1 MKSLQSPVGFADA
14 AVVGLAVA
22 AAAAVGVAAADRTN
36 SGIPFVLLCHTDR
49 AHPDDDAA
57 AAVVGGD
64 AGGDCNGRWRGSKTS
79 TAPVFGRAV
88 LIHYCISLPT
98 AIPPFVVLSHQS
110 VTLLSQT
117 KKLELCSLWYN
128 FSAVFVAS
136 SQVTHNRDDNTQPPD
151 FSLLGIFFSR
161 EAFGMDFNL
170 LSTME
175 ILISH
180 WLSQAQNSIISLTFQ
195 YNDNR
200 HEFWGFFR
208 MISSG
213 FVQLFQVQ
221 LI

>member
-1 MKSLQSPVGFADA
+1 
-14 AVVGLAVA
+14 
-22 AAAAVGVAAADRTN
+22 
-36 SGIPFVLLCHTDR
+36 
-49 AHPDDDAA
+49 
-57 AAVVGGD
+57 
-64 AGGDCNGRWRGSKTS
+64 
-79 TAPVFGRAV
+79 
-88 LIHYCISLPT
+88 
-98 AIPPFVVLSHQS
+98 
-110 VTLLSQT
+110 
-117 KKLELCSLWYN
+117 
-128 FSAVFVAS
+128 
-136 SQVTHNRDDNTQPPD
+136 
-151 FSLLGIFFSR
+151 
-161 EAFGMDFNL
+161 MDFNL